1 MLGDPHDF
9 SNYES
14 EEILF
19 IIASICDKF
28 LAIRESDF
36 EKAVIKYIFIIDLHT
51 EPHGGRNIEQKLSN
65 DASEE
70 IIRQVQEKLGEEIEL
85 KFTATVILL

>member
-1 MLGDPHDF
+1 METSNKYTDF
-9 SNYES
+9 P
-14 EEILF
+14 
-19 IIASICDKF
+19 
-28 LAIRESDF
+28 
-36 EKAVIKYIFIIDLHT
+36 AVRNKCEDIIDSYIRK
-51 EPHGGRNIEQKLSN
+51 EFENRPYDPKEAQKLSN